1 MPFTDQDKKD
11 LKNSDRTAIAY
22 ETQESNPK
30 EAPGWKGSLAAL
42 ADAAV
47 EKVLAGIETK
57 LADLLY
63 TRIADGV
70 YEQLVKWQAEEGF
83 GPDPKPK
90 A

>member
-1 MPFTDQDKKD
+1 MAFTTQDSKD
-11 LKNSDRTAIAY
+11 IKNTDRTAIAY

-42 ADAAV
+42 GDTIV
-47 EKVLAGIETK
+47 EHVLDGISTK

-70 YEQLVKWQAEEGF
+70 YEQLHKYGDETGYN
-83 GPDPKPK
+83 PKPK